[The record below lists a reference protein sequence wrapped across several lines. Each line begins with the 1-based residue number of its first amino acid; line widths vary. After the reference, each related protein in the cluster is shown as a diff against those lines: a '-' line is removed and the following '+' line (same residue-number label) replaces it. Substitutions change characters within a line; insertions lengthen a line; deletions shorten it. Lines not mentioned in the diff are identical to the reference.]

1 MERRMRDTP
10 PVRWTVI
17 VLTCQYKDSVHVFQ
31 QELVFRQKRGWIS
44 SETLLLTVADP
55 QAALGSGGA
64 TLNAL
69 LVAAEHLSARHGY
82 TVISSD
88 ALKGARILILH
99 MGRDFPFDNCGR
111 AFSWL
116 PTETPPEFV
125 DEPAEGPVCNIDLL
139 LSCFTHKVAPGSPP
153 GVWVSSSDM
162 LIQIPTALDIS
173 WSGFTGVKVL
183 SLPGD
188 VEYAKNHG
196 VYLTDHR
203 GRVCDIIYRG
213 SSCQIQACAL
223 QDGKVPLVSGI
234 VFFSKDVAELLLQ
247 THVIHPL
254 DACTYLGLD
263 SGTPPLQ
270 LSLFFDILLCLA
282 CNVTQDEYLNG
293 QRHSNSKEQVD
304 GTLRNARTVL
314 WKELRGIPLTLE
326 YIPNG
331 TYNYM
336 SLSGEQHIR
345 NMTQRLRDT
354 LGRNTTNMT
363 WAHVEN
369 PQLLQKDCIV
379 INSFLEGDVI
389 VAAGSVIQH
398 CHLRGPLTV
407 KSGCILSGIDLQSSI
422 SLQDCTLSD
431 IIIQGHYVK
440 LGDERRR
447 VFTVLGRQ
455 DNLEVSLADSM
466 SSFLN
471 NSWTELFKRT
481 GIRIGELWQP
491 AEDEGK
497 SLSLYDT
504 YLFPVLHMH
513 GPVGV
518 EGVLWLS
525 GLNKED
531 RLSLWRAA
539 WRMSMREILN
549 CLDQEAELN
558 WRKELFFQTARLQA
572 QDTLRNRMNCSL
584 WPLIRAAVQ
593 ENQQNDLLAALD
605 TVAAETPHPGVAA
618 RTLAA
623 VADVLGCMAERK
635 GGLRSGPAANPAWN
649 SAFRLLETGELQSG
663 VKALAA
669 ERKNWL
675 SRPDLLVRA
684 ARHYEAAGQILIRQ
698 AVATAREFIKIG
710 NCDAPPFNQWV
721 EVECPARLD
730 IAGGW
735 SDTPPIT
742 FEHGGAVV
750 NIAVQV
756 DGRRPIGAR
765 ARRIRDPC
773 LLLISHSGSQGHQVT
788 TETICRTMKD
798 INDYC
803 QPHAPNAL
811 LKAACICAELI
822 QFPSKH
828 CLQEQIV
835 NNFGGGFEI
844 QCWSTLPHGSGLGT
858 SSILAGAIM
867 AAIYESAGRSY
878 STEALLHVIL
888 HLEQILTTGGGW
900 QDQVGG
906 LLPGIKIGRSKAQL
920 PLRVEVEPISVPP
933 GFTETFNQHLLLIYT
948 GKTRLARN
956 LLQDVVRSWYARL
969 PFIVENTDQLVN
981 TAEACAEAFR
991 QGSLTQIGSSL
1002 DQYWQQKKVM
1012 ARGCEPTSVSAMM
1025 AALKPLAL
1033 GQSLAGAG
1041 GGGFLYLLTKEPHQ
1055 ADHVR
1060 DILSKTE
1067 GVADFSIHHVEV
1079 DLQGVLIQKK
1089 ESCLP

>member
-1 MERRMRDTP
+1 MTWMCSRCLMMNFRQHSLHLHPEAFRAYTIPGLSELPGVIEALSPSDHGLSRCPGKRSAALPFPSSSRRPGWAGDDSKAMERRMRDTP

-31 QELVFRQKRGWIS
+31 QDRLTLIHISLCDLEVLGELAVFEDI
-44 SETLLLTVADP
+44 LTC
-55 QAALGSGGA
+55 
-64 TLNAL
+64 
-69 LVAAEHLSARHGY
+69 
-82 TVISSD
+82 SD

-99 MGRDFPFDNCGR
+99 M
-111 AFSWL
+111 
-116 PTETPPEFV
+116 
-125 DEPAEGPVCNIDLL
+125 
-139 LSCFTHKVAPGSPP
+139 VAPGSPP

-203 GRVCDIIYRG
+203 
-213 SSCQIQACAL
+213 
-223 QDGKVPLVSGI
+223 VSGI

-363 WAHVEN
+363 WAHVE
-369 PQLLQKDCIV
+369 
-379 INSFLEGDVI
+379 
-389 VAAGSVIQH
+389 
-398 CHLRGPLTV
+398 GPLTV

-803 QPHAPNAL
+803 QPHAP
-811 LKAACICAELI
+811 
-822 QFPSKH
+822 S
-828 CLQEQIV
+828 
-835 NNFGGGFEI
+835 
-844 QCWSTLPHGSGLGT
+844 T

-888 HLEQILTTGGGW
+888 HLEQILTT
-900 QDQVGG
+900 
-906 LLPGIKIGRSKAQL
+906 
-920 PLRVEVEPISVPP
+920 
-933 GFTETFNQHLLLIYT
+933 
-948 GKTRLARN
+948 
-956 LLQDVVRSWYARL
+956 
-969 PFIVENTDQLVN
+969 
-981 TAEACAEAFR
+981 
-991 QGSLTQIGSSL
+991 GSLTQIGSSL